1 MIIFFF
7 LDHFTGIDYL
17 TTVIKSLFL
26 EKQVEEKFF
35 LKYLN
40 DEEKT
45 KERSCCRAFCDDFI
59 VYNDEKLD
67 EARCEV
73 YKKNCASEN
82 TKVQESLTDG
92 DVDMSDIK
100 TMVFD
105 IFSSRKKFTYDFRER
120 LTLYFGFL
128 GPVYKCLR
136 CKCFNHERMIHVNK
150 VFERAQDRLNK
161 DADIIEIMDQVRKSK
176 NFQRNFLKR
185 EQKILLKFD

>member
-1 MIIFFF
+1 MYKE
-7 LDHFTGIDYL
+7 T
-17 TTVIKSLFL
+17 K
-26 EKQVEEKFF
+26 
-35 LKYLN
+35 
-40 DEEKT
+40 KT
-45 KERSCCRAFCDDFI
+45 E
-59 VYNDEKLD
+59 N
-67 EARCEV
+67 
-73 YKKNCASEN
+73 KKA
-82 TKVQESLTDG
+82 QESLVNG
-92 DVDMSDIK
+92 NVDESDII

-176 NFQRNFLKR
+176 NF
-185 EQKILLKFD
+185 

>member
-1 MIIFFF
+1 VIIFFF

-17 TTVIKSLFL
+17 TTLIKSLFL
-26 EKQVEEKFF
+26 EKLAEEKFF

-45 KERSCCRAFCDDFI
+45 KEKSWCRAFCDDI
-59 VYNDEKLD
+59 IRYDDEKLD
-67 EARCEV
+67 EENCEL
-73 YKKNCASEN
+73 YKKKRIVEN
-82 TKVQESLTDG
+82 AKVQESLIDG
-92 DVDMSDIK
+92 DVDDNDIK

-128 GPVYKCLR
+128 GPVYKWMR
-136 CKCFNHERMIHVNK
+136 CKCFNHERIIHVNK

-161 DADIIEIMDQVRKSK
+161 DADLIEIMD
-176 NFQRNFLKR
+176 
-185 EQKILLKFD
+185 